1 MSRRSLGFAN
11 AFLIVAP
18 VAAVLTLV
26 LAGSSAAGQCR
37 GRKPC
42 DTTAPSSPTAL
53 VAGAATSSSIS
64 ASWTASTD
72 NVAVTGYDVFLNGVK
87 VGTTTST
94 TYTFS
99 GLPCATSSLLD
110 VDAYDAAGNRS
121 AKSSL
126 TASTQACSSGSSNVT
141 VGTSLTAPLPT
152 SSGTIFYVS
161 PAGSDANPGTLAL
174 PWRTVQRAL
183 GGLQAGQTA
192 LVLAGTY
199 TENLHFSRSG
209 TAAAPI
215 TVAAYPGDAVVL
227 HPASAGVD
235 GVNWYPLQITGS
247 YLRLRGFLI
256 ENGLGSSDANVY
268 FWGGANHIE
277 LSGNEIR
284 YGQDQGI
291 FADNTTSYLQLLDN
305 RIHDN
310 GKNHLTGQHQ
320 SHGIY
325 LEGHHQ
331 LIANNLIYNHPYGFG
346 LQIYPANHDT
356 TVVDNTIAASAHSS
370 IVVGGS
376 GGVYNITIRNNILHG
391 GDYGVD
397 HDSCPT
403 GPVEIDHNVIYA
415 YKVSPVHG
423 DCSTETTRDG
433 NIVADPMFVDYWSRD
448 LHIGSGSAAES
459 AASAPWSAS
468 NDFAGGI
475 RPAGGGP
482 DIGAYER

>member
-1 MSRRSLGFAN
+1 VGIAADLGGMSRSSLGFPN

-18 VAAVLTLV
+18 LAAVLTLV
-26 LAGSSAAGQCR
+26 LAGSSAAGSCK

-64 ASWTASTD
+64 VSWTASMD

-87 VGTTTST
+87 LGTTTSS

-99 GLPCATSSLLD
+99 GLPCATSLLLE

-121 AKSSL
+121 PKSSL
-126 TASTQACSSGSSNVT
+126 TASTQACSSSSGT
-141 VGTSLTAPLPT
+141 VGTSLPAPLPT

-161 PAGSDANPGTLAL
+161 PAGSDANAGTLAL

-183 GGLQAGQTA
+183 SGLQAGQTA

-199 TENLHFSRSG
+199 TENLLFSRSG
-209 TAAAPI
+209 TASAPI
-215 TVAAYPGDAVVL
+215 TVAAYPGDTVVL

-310 GKNHLTGQHQ
+310 GKNHLSGQHQ

-325 LEGHHQ
+325 IEGHHQ

-415 YKVSPVHG
+415 YTIAPVETS
-423 DCSTETTRDG
+423 CSTVHTSG
-433 NIVADPMFVDYWSRD
+433 NALANP
-448 LHIGSGSAAES
+448 GSSE
-459 AASAPWSAS
+459 
-468 NDFAGGI
+468 
-475 RPAGGGP
+475 RP
-482 DIGAYER
+482 